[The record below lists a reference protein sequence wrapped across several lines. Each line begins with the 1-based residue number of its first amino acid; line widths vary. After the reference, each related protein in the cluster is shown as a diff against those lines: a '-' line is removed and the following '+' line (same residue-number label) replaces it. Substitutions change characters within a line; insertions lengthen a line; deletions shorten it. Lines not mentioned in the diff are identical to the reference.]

1 MKTIGGLLLLL
12 LSLFMALGF
21 ARSDP
26 GGGAAVW
33 LAVLIAVVL
42 PGVGG
47 VALLTAPL
55 RTRLGL
61 ERRKARIEQDTLD
74 AEVLRLASRHAG
86 RLTVLE
92 VVSELGI
99 PEARAVEVLNG
110 FHGRDRAELEV
121 TASGV
126 IVYRFHDIQH
136 MGEKADARGILDV

>member
-1 MKTIGGLLLLL
+1 MKTIGGFVLLL

-21 ARSDP
+21 ARSDL
-26 GGGAAVW
+26 GAGAAVW
-33 LAVLIAVVL
+33 LAVLVAVVV

-47 VALLTAPL
+47 IALLAEPL

-61 ERRKARIEQDTLD
+61 ERRKARIEEDTLD
-74 AEVLRLASRHAG
+74 AEVLRLAARHAG

-92 VVSELGI
+92 VVAELGI
-99 PEARAVEVLNG
+99 PEPQAVKVLNG

-136 MGEKADARGILDV
+136 LGEKPHARGILDV